1 MLRVWKGGSPSPY
14 GPYTH
19 SANQKYTTDLKGK
32 SVTVEDAQAPTGLR
46 ILSGNPGDKLTAPV
60 EVYLSTDGTDFGT
73 SPVATI
79 TTDHVTD
86 DGDVRTHE
94 MLFANPDGAKYVK
107 LLFADNSPG
116 G

>member
-32 SVTVEDAQAPTGLR
+32 SV
-46 ILSGNPGDKLTAPV
+46 
-60 EVYLSTDGTDFGT
+60 
-73 SPVATI
+73 
-79 TTDHVTD
+79 
-86 DGDVRTHE
+86 
-94 MLFANPDGAKYVK
+94 K